1 MVMAV
6 AGNWLRIARAVASA
20 RPAVSGSS
28 SNLVAK
34 PVMSMS
40 SSEPGVFMVL
50 NGELLHRRRGQETSK
65 LQKRRAYSKLSGTL
79 SDARTIV
86 NMARHPVLW
95 STQTSDKNTVDIETR
110 SLGNVKLLKI
120 TGRINL
126 GAGVDRLRDTLED
139 LLANGSNR
147 WVLDLA
153 DVAMIDSSGIG
164 LLVRYLTNAKQQ
176 GGDLKLLNP
185 TKFALQTLK
194 MIGLLNLFEVYQ
206 EQEKA
211 LAAFK

>member
-1 MVMAV
+1 M
-6 AGNWLRIARAVASA
+6 
-20 RPAVSGSS
+20 
-28 SNLVAK
+28 
-34 PVMSMS
+34 
-40 SSEPGVFMVL
+40 
-50 NGELLHRRRGQETSK
+50 T
-65 LQKRRAYSKLSGTL
+65 
-79 SDARTIV
+79 
-86 NMARHPVLW
+86 RHPVLW

-164 LLVRYLTNAKQQ
+164 LLVRYLTTAKQQ